1 MTNIVARFTHYSD
14 AVTYPRRRRRSA
26 LDRTLGTHDG
36 SARGQGAC
44 AGGDRR
50 TIKDV
55 LRKRNRYLYV
65 ALSGVFKLKCM

>member
-1 MTNIVARFTHYSD
+1 MTNIVARSYSD

-50 TIKDV
+50 TIKPVDV
-55 LRKRNRYLYV
+55 LKRNRYLYV
-65 ALSGVFKLKCM
+65 